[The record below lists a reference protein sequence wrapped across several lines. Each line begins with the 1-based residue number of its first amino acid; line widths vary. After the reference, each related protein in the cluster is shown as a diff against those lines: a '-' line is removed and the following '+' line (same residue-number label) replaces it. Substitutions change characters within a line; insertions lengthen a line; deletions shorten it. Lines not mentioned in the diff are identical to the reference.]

1 MSFQALLA
9 NFPTDPWFY
18 GIGFLA
24 AFLMAASKGAFGG
37 GLAII
42 GVPMLSLVM
51 DPIAAAIVVAPL
63 VAFMDLFALKA
74 FPPSTW
80 SRQDLKWL
88 SLGLVIGIAVGWTV
102 FEWVDKRVIILMIA
116 LVTLSFTLRWFL
128 QDRLAPPPPH
138 GVEPG
143 KAVGLSIISG
153 FTTFIAHAGGPPVA
167 IYLLG
172 RQLDKTVYAG
182 TTIAVFMLGNFIKL
196 VPFTKLGLDRPE
208 TLWAALALAPVVPFG
223 VYAGKL
229 LHDRLDQQK
238 IYLWCYSLL
247 AVAGLKLLY
256 DAIRGFL

>member
-1 MSFQALLA
+1 MTLHALLA
-9 NFPTDPWFY
+9 HFPTDPWFY

-63 VAFMDLFALKA
+63 VAFMDLFALRA

-80 SRQDLKWL
+80 SRPDLKWL
-88 SLGLVIGIAVGWTV
+88 SLGLVIGIAIGWLV
-102 FEWVDKRVIILMIA
+102 FEWVDKRYIILMIA
-116 LVTLSFTLRWFL
+116 LVTLTFTLRWFL
-128 QDRLAPPPPH
+128 QGRLANPPPH
-138 GVEPG
+138 GVQAG
-143 KAVGLSIISG
+143 KAVGLSVISG

-167 IYLLG
+167 MYLLG
-172 RQLDKTVYAG
+172 RQLDKSVYAG

-196 VPFTKLGLDRPE
+196 VPFTKLGLERPE
-208 TLWAALALAPVVPFG
+208 TLWAALALTPIVPFG

-238 IYLWCYSLL
+238 IYLWCYCFL
-247 AVAGLKLLY
+247 AVAGLKLLW
-256 DAIRGFL
+256 DGVRGFL